1 MAAATIPS
9 RADGLEYARKK
20 AKNSQNASDGQLD
33 RIRNIGIL
41 QWLKRRGGQGFRRIF
56 PGMGRLF
63 SSRKTPTPS
72 ISSLDMH
79 VDDGFEQVRVIAP
92 PSA

>member
-1 MAAATIPS
+1 
-9 RADGLEYARKK
+9 
-20 AKNSQNASDGQLD
+20 
-33 RIRNIGIL
+33 
-41 QWLKRRGGQGFRRIF
+41 
-56 PGMGRLF
+56 MGRLF